1 MWALIK
7 LIKFLRFLNTI
18 ERKLSLHVREGKR
31 PGVYRGYIIK
41 QLPAR
46 HFKPRAE
53 KWGEPYKT
61 LTIL

>member
-7 LIKFLRFLNTI
+7 LIKFLRFLNAI
-18 ERKLSLHVREGKR
+18 ERKRYLYVREGKR

-46 HFKPRAE
+46 YFKPREE
-53 KWGEPYKT
+53 KWGKPYKT